1 MKTTMYETP
10 SLAGGRE
17 KTEGGSNGGPC
28 DCEGKLDGLCCR
40 GESYLLIG
48 MQRDRRGSTL
58 LVACQGRAVRQ
69 DRAAL
74 RGAARG
80 RLDVGQADTYF

>member
-1 MKTTMYETP
+1 MYERTQP
-10 SLAGGRE
+10 GRRQRE
-17 KTEGGSNGGPC
+17 YGRRLQWRAC